1 MLHDAP
7 QVLIALE
14 QSAFGSAIRESSWG
28 YMTAN
33 VGHILALMLFVSS
46 MVVMDARLIGA
57 FAAAPPAMVVRPAR
71 RLAALGLLLIAGT
84 GFILFTA
91 EATHVA
97 SNPVFQIK
105 LVLIALGVLNALLA
119 GRLLREALEHTPAF
133 TPLPGSA
140 RLLGVVSLLI
150 WFATAACGRL
160 IAYF

>member
-14 QSAFGSAIRESSWG
+14 QSALAAAIRQSSWA

-33 VGHILALMLFVSS
+33 VGHILALMVFVSS
-46 MVVMDARLIGA
+46 VVVMDARLLGA
-57 FAAAPPAMVVRPAR
+57 FAAAPPARVVRPAR
-71 RLAALGLLLIAGT
+71 RLAALGLLLMAAT
-84 GFILFTA
+84 GFMLFTA

-105 LVLIALGVLNALLA
+105 AALIVLGILNALLA
-119 GRLLREALEHTPAF
+119 GYLLREALEETQAF
-133 TPLPGSA
+133 EPLPTAAKLSA
-140 RLLGVVSLLI
+140 LLSLTI

>member
-7 QVLIALE
+7 QVLMALE
-14 QSAFGSAIRESSWG
+14 QSAFASAIRESTWG

-46 MVVMDARLIGA
+46 VAVMDARLIGA
-57 FAAAPPAMVVRPAR
+57 FAATPPATVVRPAR
-71 RLAALGLLLIAGT
+71 RLAVLGLLLMAGT

-105 LVLIALGVLNALLA
+105 LALIVLGLLNALLA
-119 GRLLREALEHTPAF
+119 GRLLREALDDTPAF
-133 TPLPGSA
+133 TPLPASA
-140 RLLGVVSLLI
+140 RLHGAVSLLI